1 MGRVQHYDESYSSIG
16 SFESASPPPRRG
28 QRREKSPPP
37 RKAAKPRKAKSSEVS
52 DSPLAKARHSRKSKK
67 KAEKEAASPPKKR
80 QRASAEA
87 QPAAEKFSE
96 AISTVPAGS
105 SGPSAAGGA
114 VNVAAISSS
123 IAADVAAMNAGIAA
137 PAASHPGGFAAG
149 AQMAA
154 QAAQADAL
162 ATQTMDFSRM
172 KKNSADLA
180 IDMPKVLVSILFTPA
195 HSKLLCEESGAT
207 VEWDP
212 EKAKVLL
219 SGSAEQLGRA
229 QRLLNRIMI
238 QSQWGLHADK
248 VRQCLKPRR
257 LKSVLCRLSPM
268 EPSLPAADKTLN
280 ALHPRI
286 NLGKGPENHLIL
298 PNPHRVVSRQH
309 CIIEYD
315 ETRGGVYVHDC
326 SANGTWLNSRPLPT
340 QAVGK
345 VMLSHG
351 DELLFRDPKEAK
363 HEFGYMVNLEAIV
376 VEAEQKLEQ
385 PRRLHNA
392 DELNFHTRERF

>member
-1 MGRVQHYDESYSSIG
+1 
-16 SFESASPPPRRG
+16 
-28 QRREKSPPP
+28 
-37 RKAAKPRKAKSSEVS
+37 
-52 DSPLAKARHSRKSKK
+52 
-67 KAEKEAASPPKKR
+67 
-80 QRASAEA
+80 
-87 QPAAEKFSE
+87 
-96 AISTVPAGS
+96 
-105 SGPSAAGGA
+105 
-114 VNVAAISSS
+114 
-123 IAADVAAMNAGIAA
+123 
-137 PAASHPGGFAAG
+137 
-149 AQMAA
+149 
-154 QAAQADAL
+154 
-162 ATQTMDFSRM
+162 
-172 KKNSADLA
+172 
-180 IDMPKVLVSILFTPA
+180 MPKVLVSILFTPA
-195 HSKLLCEESGAT
+195 NSKLLCEESGAT

-309 CIIEYD
+309 CIIEFD
-315 ETRGGVYVHDC
+315 EIRGGVYVHDC

-376 VEAEQKLEQ
+376 VEAEQNLEA

-392 DELNFHTRERF
+392 DEINFHTRERF